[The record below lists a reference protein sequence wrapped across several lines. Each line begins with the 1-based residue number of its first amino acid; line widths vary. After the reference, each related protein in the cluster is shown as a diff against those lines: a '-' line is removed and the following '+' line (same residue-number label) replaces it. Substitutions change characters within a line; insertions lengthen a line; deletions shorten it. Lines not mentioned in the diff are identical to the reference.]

1 MVDFVRM
8 FQHRKEDYMKLTF
21 IGADHEVTGSCHY
34 LECGDTK
41 LVVDYGMEQG
51 INRYENAEIDDEYDF
66 WLLEQILRKF
76 E

>member
-51 INRYENAEIDDEYDF
+51 INRYENAELPVPCSEM
-66 WLLEQILRKF
+66 L
-76 E
+76 